1 MASLATIVRGFVGVR
16 EELELMNV
24 AVRPRTESCRLR
36 PLANEDVYLF
46 VKRIDNSAVVRA
58 ADPAARRT
66 SIGAVATG
74 IAMAAFVIAGLFPA
88 AYNTMEGYHIQQLR
102 QEQQR
107 LKQERASFD
116 VQQAK
121 LLSPENLDRL
131 AARLKMTDP
140 APQQVQFLEGNVKH
154 EARNVLPFASE
165 TIAH

>member
-58 ADPAARRT
+58 ADLAARRT

-74 IAMAAFVIAGLFPA
+74 IAMAIFVIAGLFPA

-121 LLSPENLDRL
+121 LLSPESLDRM
-131 AARLKMTDP
+131 AAKLKMTDP
-140 APQQVQFLEGNVKH
+140 TPQQVQFLEGNVKH